1 MVKKVKGGWL
11 AGLVELQQASRVLV
25 LKSLTSKSKQRV
37 VTLCCET
44 FFVTLKK
51 LTEFQKA
58 FLKLK
63 VTISIKIMDGWMD
76 RLTQGDTFTRE
87 LDGKCK
93 GAIYTIRMAVRYLLS
108 TGFFDT
114 RDRLKRLA

>member
-1 MVKKVKGGWL
+1 MVYNEHNFDLVRYVRTTTKVF
-11 AGLVELQQASRVLV
+11 ELSN
-25 LKSLTSKSKQRV
+25 
-37 VTLCCET
+37 
-44 FFVTLKK
+44 KK